1 MSSRRLWQKAP
12 AEAIDGVSKECGILS
27 ITARTYDTLLPCFTH
42 EFELRRRNLQL
53 RRVRGRR
60 GGLRAATQGATP
72 FTRAATHGSPA
83 PAAGAPTG
91 ASVARGHREAVVGP
105 TVRPAG
111 RSIRCCPRA
120 TEKAIAN
127 RKESTVTAVDSV
139 IAGEH
144 ISPALVRKL
153 GEKGLYA
160 EAVAHVGLSGEPD
173 EHIWNYA
180 LKHDFYGRHNQRA
193 RLHPSSERGSAPGPH
208 RPPRERPDPRRTMG
222 PHSTHNRPHFGI
234 E

>member
-1 MSSRRLWQKAP
+1 MSSSSV
-12 AEAIDGVSKECGILS
+12 GV
-27 ITARTYDTLLPCFTH
+27 TYSFG
-42 EFELRRRNLQL
+42 EFEVDVAAYELRRKGQRLLLARQPMDL
-53 RRVRGRR
+53 LLLLLERRQELVSREDIAKR
-60 GGLRAATQGATP
+60 LWSP
-72 FTRAATHGSPA
+72 EVFTDLD
-83 PAAGAPTG
+83 AGIRT
-91 ASVARGHREAVVGP
+91 GP